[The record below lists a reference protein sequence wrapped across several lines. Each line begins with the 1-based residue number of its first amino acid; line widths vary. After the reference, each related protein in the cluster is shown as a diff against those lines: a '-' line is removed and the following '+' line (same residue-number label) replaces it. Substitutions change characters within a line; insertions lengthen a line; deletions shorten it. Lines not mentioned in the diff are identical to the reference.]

1 MEHVLEWL
9 ESTQFSALV
18 RSELWGWPLALTL
31 HALGTALVIGFVA
44 IIGLRLLGLFD
55 LIPYTSL
62 KRMFPIIWAA
72 LALQLLSGFTLWMTK
87 PTQYVADVAFLLK
100 VSLVIAGTI
109 LTLSLYGTVMREATS
124 WDAKRGVV
132 SSRAVAFVAATLL
145 VWCGAL
151 VAGRL
156 TAYLGSL

>member
-1 MEHVLEWL
+1 MTHVLEWL

-31 HALGTALVIGFVA
+31 HALGTALVIGLVL
-44 IIGLRLLGLFD
+44 IIGLRLLGLFQ

-62 KRMFPIIWAA
+62 NRLFPVIWVA

-100 VSLVIAGTI
+100 VSLVIVGTI
-109 LTLSLYGTVMREATS
+109 LTLALYGIVTREAVS
-124 WDAKRGVV
+124 WDAKRAV
-132 SSRAVAFVAATLL
+132 SSRAVTFVAATVL

-156 TAYLGSL
+156 TAYLGSI

>member
-1 MEHVLEWL
+1 MLEWL

-18 RSELWGWPLALTL
+18 RNELWGWPLALTL
-31 HALGTALVIGFVA
+31 HALGTAVVIGFVL
-44 IIGLRLLGLFD
+44 IIGLRLLGLFE
-55 LIPYTSL
+55 LIPYSSL
-62 KRMFPIIWAA
+62 NRLFPVIWAG

-100 VSLVIAGTI
+100 ILLVVAGTI
-109 LTLSLYGTVMREATS
+109 LTVSLYGTVMREAAS
-124 WDAKRGVV
+124 WDTKKAV
-132 SSRAVAFVAATLL
+132 SSRAVTFVAATLI

-156 TAYLGSL
+156 TAYLGSI